1 MTNSNQFYEG
11 CGQEG
16 PIRCIF
22 LSEFHDTA
30 GSKITCQ
37 VNNRKNRCATNR
49 LFKSNKNNSQIP
61 EGYVSKEVFDAVN
74 VYIIPKP
81 QLQRCVLTVYE
92 KPNAF
97 SF

>member
-37 VNNRKNRCATNR
+37 VNPNESVERKKIDHFHNCD
-49 LFKSNKNNSQIP
+49 SQIP

-81 QLQRCVLTVYE
+81 QLQSCVLTV
-92 KPNAF
+92 
-97 SF
+97 

>member
-1 MTNSNQFYEG
+1 MKMTNSSQFYEG

-37 VNNRKNRCATNR
+37 VNTIQRNDITLSPNHRY
-49 LFKSNKNNSQIP
+49 NK
-61 EGYVSKEVFDAVN
+61 F
-74 VYIIPKP
+74 
-81 QLQRCVLTVYE
+81 
-92 KPNAF
+92 
-97 SF
+97 